1 MKKTVSKEITF
12 ILAMIIDAFA
22 VDLLTQAN
30 LGISTL
36 TSLSYVLSK
45 IIPNTTLGTVNT
57 IVQTS
62 LLILLIIIT
71 KKPSPYYL
79 LSYVVGAI
87 FGIALD
93 LFDPLISSSPNT
105 SIITSFIYFIIG
117 WILMSFAVALF
128 VLSEMPNMPFDAF
141 TKDLSKAKNIE
152 FKTVKT
158 SLDLIFVVLSLIF
171 SLIFL
176 KKIVGIGIGTLIMA
190 LFTGTIEGK
199 MLTAIRNKFEFKT
212 FTKVGTLFESIKA
225 VK

>member
-71 KKPSPYYL
+71 KKPSHIICYL
-79 LSYVVGAI
+79 L
-87 FGIALD
+87 
-93 LFDPLISSSPNT
+93 
-105 SIITSFIYFIIG
+105 
-117 WILMSFAVALF
+117 
-128 VLSEMPNMPFDAF
+128 
-141 TKDLSKAKNIE
+141 
-152 FKTVKT
+152 
-158 SLDLIFVVLSLIF
+158 
-171 SLIFL
+171 
-176 KKIVGIGIGTLIMA
+176 
-190 LFTGTIEGK
+190 
-199 MLTAIRNKFEFKT
+199 
-212 FTKVGTLFESIKA
+212 
-225 VK
+225 

>member
-79 LSYVVGAI
+79 LSFVVGAI

-93 LFDPLISSSPNT
+93 LFDPLISSFPNT

-190 LFTGTIEGK
+190 LFTGTIGEK
-199 MLTAIRNKFEFKT
+199 C
-212 FTKVGTLFESIKA
+212 
-225 VK
+225 

>member
-79 LSYVVGAI
+79 LSFVVGAI

-93 LFDPLISSSPNT
+93 LFDPLISSFPNT

-158 SLDLIFVVLSLIF
+158 SLDLIFVVLSLIYSRSSF
-171 SLIFL
+171 
-176 KKIVGIGIGTLIMA
+176 
-190 LFTGTIEGK
+190 
-199 MLTAIRNKFEFKT
+199 
-212 FTKVGTLFESIKA
+212 
-225 VK
+225 